1 MSSTIRSRD
10 MTQGALLPQI
20 VLFSLPLAASGIL
33 QLLFNAAD
41 VVVVGKF
48 AGSTSLAA
56 VGATGAL
63 VSMLV
68 GAFLGISVGVNIL
81 AARYIGSRQPEHLH
95 RTVHSAVALSLV
107 LGVLVFLI
115 GFFLSG
121 PMLRLMDTPE
131 DIIDLSALYL
141 RIIFIGVPAQL
152 VYNFGAAVL
161 RAFGDTRK
169 PLLFLSIAGTVN
181 VLLNLFFVVVCHLG
195 VAGVAIATC
204 ASHYTSAALVL
215 RCLSKQEGSAKLEL
229 KKIRMYKEESIRI
242 IQIGLPA
249 GLQSVLFSIANVMI
263 QSSVNSFG
271 SNVVAANTA
280 SSNIAGFVYTS
291 MNSVYHAALTFT
303 SQNLGAG
310 KPERA
315 PKIVGSCVLT
325 VSAIG
330 LTLSTIAWF
339 FGPQLLSIYVSR
351 NDPNYAS
358 IIEYGMIRTLY
369 ITVPYSLCG
378 IMEVWCG
385 MVRGL
390 GKSWLPMFV
399 TILGACAFRIVWIAT
414 VFNAY
419 PTLPVLYL
427 SLPVSWIITTLAH
440 VICFLIIYRGVLRRK
455 GAKALSV

>member
-1 MSSTIRSRD
+1 MSSSIRSRD

-81 AARYIGSRQPEHLH
+81 AARYIGSRQQEHLH
-95 RTVHSAVALSLV
+95 RTVLSLL
-107 LGVLVFLI
+107 LGVFVFLI

-152 VYNFGAAVL
+152 VYNFGAAIL

-204 ASHYTSAALVL
+204 ASHYTSATLVL
-215 RCLSKQEGSAKLEL
+215 RCLAKQEGSARLEL
-229 KKIRMYKEESIRI
+229 KKIRLHKEEAFRI

-280 SSNIAGFVYTS
+280 AANIGGFVYTA

-310 KPERA
+310 KPERS
-315 PKIVGSCVLT
+315 PKIFGGCILT
-325 VSAIG
+325 VASIGILLSSASW
-330 LTLSTIAWF
+330 L

-351 NDPNYAS
+351 SDPNYAS

-369 ITVPYSLCG
+369 VTVPYGLCG
-378 IMEVWCG
+378 IMEVCCG

-399 TILGACAFRIVWIAT
+399 TVLGACAFRIVWIAT
-414 VFNAY
+414 VFNAFQ
-419 PTLPVLYL
+419 TLPVLYL
-427 SLPVSWIITTLAH
+427 SLPASWIVTTLAH
-440 VICFLIIYRGVLRRK
+440 VICFLIIYRKALRRK
-455 GAKALSV
+455 ITKPSVI